1 MTAPILEA
9 RELRFVYPHSKPLID
24 GFSVAILPG
33 ALCAIIGPNGGGKST
48 LIRLLAGVLKPASGE
63 VLFRGRSFEKT
74 PRREIARRLAYVP
87 QSWSMV
93 FPFTALEV
101 VLTGRS
107 PHRLPFR
114 LENSEDCEIAMEAL
128 ALVEASH
135 LAERPVTAL
144 STGEQQLVAVARA
157 LAQKPECLLLDEP
170 SASLDLRHRVAL
182 MRTLTR
188 LRDNLDLSI
197 CVVTHDL
204 HLIDGAFDRVLALS
218 DGRLVVDDRPERVL
232 NDLALARVYEDPSI
246 RTKTVE
252 GRTLVWCE

>member
-1 MTAPILEA
+1 MPATTVKHLAAIGIITSPPT
-9 RELRFVYPHSKPLID
+9 RPELRAQQREPRDTGCQPGDHAD
-24 GFSVAILPG
+24 GAIRQLN
-33 ALCAIIGPNGGGKST
+33 I
-48 LIRLLAGVLKPASGE
+48 
-63 VLFRGRSFEKT
+63 KT
-74 PRREIARRLAYVP
+74 Y
-87 QSWSMV
+87 
-93 FPFTALEV
+93 
-101 VLTGRS
+101 
-107 PHRLPFR
+107 
-114 LENSEDCEIAMEAL
+114 C
-128 ALVEASH
+128 
-135 LAERPVTAL
+135 
-144 STGEQQLVAVARA
+144 